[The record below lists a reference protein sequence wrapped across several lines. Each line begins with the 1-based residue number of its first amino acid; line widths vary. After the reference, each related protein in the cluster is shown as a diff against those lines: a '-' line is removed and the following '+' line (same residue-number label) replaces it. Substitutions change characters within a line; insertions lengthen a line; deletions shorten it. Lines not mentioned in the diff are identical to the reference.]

1 MHSTNYFYIF
11 KAQVKHLTQSETNLK
26 SKTKEVENMKKI
38 VEVLFS
44 DF

>member
-11 KAQVKHLTQSETNLK
+11 KAQVKRLAQSETDLK

-38 VEVLFS
+38 VEVFS